1 MGSMFSYVATE
12 DLEAAISS
20 LSVNAV
26 MIGSVALLVL
36 VALAIAVVKK
46 EKVKS
51 KAKTKKG
58 SKAKLPIFLGILIT
72 VLTTTTIISAG
83 TVYLN
88 VNSFAGGP
96 VHWHADVE
104 VWACGNEL
112 EMRDPR
118 GFLSNKIGTAT
129 LHEHND
135 KRIHLEGVPVTPK
148 DASLGKFMTV
158 IGGQITKDTLVF
170 PLNDDKLFE
179 NAHGEE
185 DGDGSGAQAPEDLQP
200 FIKTEADGKVAK
212 FVSGEACG
220 NQPAQV
226 QVFVYNF
233 DKTTKTY
240 KQTKLED
247 PAAYTIA
254 HHSDVP
260 PADCIIMEF
269 APLKHR
275 TDKLCRQYGIRDK
288 NKCERFG
295 VEANKRSICEDT
307 EIY

>member
-185 DGDGSGAQAPEDLQP
+185 DGDVGLRLVEEINGEEVDSEIDSETDREIDGEIDGEEDDSEVHGQEDDREEDEHAQALCV
-200 FIKTEADGKVAK
+200 TRA
-212 FVSGEACG
+212 
-220 NQPAQV
+220 PA
-226 QVFVYNF
+226 
-233 DKTTKTY
+233 
-240 KQTKLED
+240 
-247 PAAYTIA
+247 
-254 HHSDVP
+254 
-260 PADCIIMEF
+260 
-269 APLKHR
+269 
-275 TDKLCRQYGIRDK
+275 
-288 NKCERFG
+288 
-295 VEANKRSICEDT
+295 
-307 EIY
+307 